1 MKKRIVS
8 LVLALVLVLG
18 LLPGPVMAAWPSF
31 RGNGSNM
38 GITNVQTP
46 APDYAKLQWAAKIG
60 TSAESMTTSTVYAGQ
75 PVVEGE
81 FVYATAGRTLY
92 KIKALDGSVAVQQVM
107 DG

>member
-18 LLPGPVMAAWPSF
+18 LLPGSVMAAWPSF

-38 GITNVQTP
+38 GITDVQTP

-60 TSAESMTTSTVYAGQ
+60 TSAEGMTTSTVYAGQ

-92 KIKALDGSVAVQQVM
+92 KIKALD
-107 DG
+107 

>member
-8 LVLALVLVLG
+8 LVLAFVLVLG
-18 LLPGPVMAAWPSF
+18 LLPGSVMATWPSF
-31 RGNGSNM
+31 RGNDSNM
-38 GITNVQTP
+38 GITDVQTP

-81 FVYATAGRTLY
+81 FVYATAGRTL
-92 KIKALDGSVAVQQVM
+92 
-107 DG
+107 